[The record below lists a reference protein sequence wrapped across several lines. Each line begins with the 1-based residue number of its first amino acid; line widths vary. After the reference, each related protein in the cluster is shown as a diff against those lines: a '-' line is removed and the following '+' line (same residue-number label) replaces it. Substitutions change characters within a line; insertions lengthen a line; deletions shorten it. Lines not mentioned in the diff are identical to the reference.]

1 MSYDKANGSTF
12 PLWLCMSSV
21 RVCKQDGDLVLRKRE
36 GEGGDGGARIKYNI
50 HTKASFALCSRA
62 TPIFFAC
69 RYRLLCCVC
78 ARLNYKTSSP
88 SSSAHLGRLALLRRL
103 RLRSPLSSLR
113 RKRERKKRGWQVCI
127 RDIQPAM
134 APLEK
139 KVGNGTALQKKLFC
153 PLPPEQHSGRR
164 PGPKTLEL
172 CGRRGQ
178 SLAKE
183 REEGRGRRRVGTR
196 NFFPSSLSDGNAKF
210 QRKLSADSG
219 EGGREAKKGGMGGR
233 KDPERGGGGSI
244 LFLPSIPSPHF
255 SDDCKEE
262 GARNGVRSPAARLN
276 IESRWIAR
284 PTLPHPFLPS
294 EREREEKKAAASAMF
309 YPISPERSEAASTL
323 YSSTTQLLFFLR
335 RVFVCC
341 CSLLPL
347 LLLPALLYFFLARF
361 PIQSFATLQLYLGRR
376 GRLGRRR
383 GGGPRREVRAKYLP
397 LFFLPFLLP
406 PSPVLGKTRLFLAY
420 EHLLLPPPSF
430 RCFVLSV
437 RPSVTTC
444 TIKN

>member
-36 GEGGDGGARIKYNI
+36 GEGGAGGARIKYNI

-62 TPIFFAC
+62 TPIFFC
-69 RYRLLCCVC
+69 LPLPSVVLCVC
-78 ARLNYKTSSP
+78 AIKLQDFFSLQLTSPRPPCFAPPPPPPFPVVIVAEREKEKETGMASLHTRH
-88 SSSAHLGRLALLRRL
+88 STRHGAL
-103 RLRSPLSSLR
+103 
-113 RKRERKKRGWQVCI
+113 RKKSGKRN
-127 RDIQPAM
+127 R
-134 APLEK
+134 
-139 KVGNGTALQKKLFC
+139 TSKKLFC
-153 PLPPEQHSGRR
+153 SLPPEQHSGRR

-219 EGGREAKKGGMGGR
+219 EGGREAKKGGRGGR
-233 KDPERGGGGSI
+233 EDPERGGGGSI

-294 EREREEKKAAASAMF
+294 EREREGKKSSSIGNVLPYF
-309 YPISPERSEAASTL
+309 SGEERGGLYPLEL
-323 YSSTTQLLFFLR
+323 HHTTSFFPPPSI
-335 RVFVCC
+335 C
-341 CSLLPL
+341 L
-347 LLLPALLYFFLARF
+347 LLLP
-361 PIQSFATLQLYLGRR
+361 
-376 GRLGRRR
+376 
-383 GGGPRREVRAKYLP
+383 
-397 LFFLPFLLP
+397 PFSP
-406 PSPVLGKTRLFLAY
+406 PSSTFSSLASRSKVLQHCNYT
-420 EHLLLPPPSF
+420 
-430 RCFVLSV
+430 
-437 RPSVTTC
+437 
-444 TIKN
+444 